1 MNSAP
6 PGFAAVPMHIHL
18 HAEEAFCV
26 LAGELAVHTS
36 DQVIAAPAGSFVLIE
51 RGTAHAISNPGTE
64 PVRWIT
70 LISPAEQSGWIE
82 AEHDLIVSSGGDPDP
97 DALAA
102 VHRRFGL
109 QIVGPPPAG

>member
-1 MNSAP
+1 MSEGRARRSAAGVLFVGPGSGVPVVRLNGEHTTIAARAGDTAGAYAVRMNSAP

-64 PVRWIT
+64 PVR
-70 LISPAEQSGWIE
+70 
-82 AEHDLIVSSGGDPDP
+82 
-97 DALAA
+97 
-102 VHRRFGL
+102 
-109 QIVGPPPAG
+109 

>member
-1 MNSAP
+1 
-6 PGFAAVPMHIHL
+6 
-18 HAEEAFCV
+18 
-26 LAGELAVHTS
+26 
-36 DQVIAAPAGSFVLIE
+36 
-51 RGTAHAISNPGTE
+51 
-64 PVRWIT
+64 